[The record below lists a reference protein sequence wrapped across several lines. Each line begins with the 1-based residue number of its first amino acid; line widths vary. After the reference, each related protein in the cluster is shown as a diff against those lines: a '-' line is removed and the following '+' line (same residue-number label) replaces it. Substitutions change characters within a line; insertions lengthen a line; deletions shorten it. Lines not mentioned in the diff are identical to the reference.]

1 MISYF
6 WQNTPWPKDVTSETL
21 DVLMIVVIHV
31 MIAVNKVS
39 KCSKITKMTYEAIAK
54 FSNTCSYHILVF
66 SVIDCWTDI

>member
-21 DVLMIVVIHV
+21 DVLMIVVI
-31 MIAVNKVS
+31 MIADNKVS
-39 KCSKITKMTYEAIAK
+39 KCSQITKMTLEAIAK

-66 SVIDCWTDI
+66 SVINCWTDI